1 MKQTPQLIRR
11 SLAVLHLLAII
22 VILYGCAGILGGI
35 TYYDPTTYKNLT
47 DLKPQVLALYNTF
60 TGDPVDSDEI
70 DVIRLKLAQVY
81 EYEKG
86 KGEKNAETIEQIQ
99 IIQEM
104 FAFSF
109 VFSPKNS
116 KRRFPSTIISLF
128 SITRKKR
135 IYRVGFSVC

>member
-1 MKQTPQLIRR
+1 M
-11 SLAVLHLLAII
+11 LHLLAII

-104 FAFSF
+104 FEDHVNDRLSGQKWNQTHLNNKKQNITDAFDIAIQTERL
-109 VFSPKNS
+109 KN
-116 KRRFPSTIISLF
+116 KNQ
-128 SITRKKR
+128 
-135 IYRVGFSVC
+135 